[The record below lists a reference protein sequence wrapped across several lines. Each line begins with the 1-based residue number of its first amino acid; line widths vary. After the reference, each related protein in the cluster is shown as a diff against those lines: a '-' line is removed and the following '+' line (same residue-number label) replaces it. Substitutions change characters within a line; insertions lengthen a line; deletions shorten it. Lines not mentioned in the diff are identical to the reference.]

1 MIKLTVQDKFI
12 DTKEIKYLLTQGEK
26 NSDMIQFLLKTKN
39 NDVDISECTFILR
52 TVASEGSM
60 SETALAKAVTG
71 ENIALLW
78 KIPDTATAVAGM
90 LRMELIGIKE
100 NATIIKFKM
109 PPIYVKEAVMG
120 SNVPIPDIVDEKLAQ
135 MNSILNQTDAKLAQ
149 MNSIFNQTTEIA
161 GNLSVDTNIIQEIE
175 NARKGVFSNYSYNT
189 LGQRLAAELSS
200 CVQTSSLE
208 TYLNSVLMQ
217 AQNTGVGRFW
227 KNSSGEICGEI
238 FGDYQNN
245 KAYCLYS
252 HAEGIGTVAG
262 SQYQHVGGAF
272 NIIDMSNK
280 YARIIGNGAS
290 QYARSNALTLD
301 WDGNLWTAGDVT
313 ATDSFGNSVSLCE
326 LQNSFS
332 TSQSDISE
340 LQSSFSALQNN
351 ITELQKYLGMIKGK
365 NLLKNT
371 AATTTESGVTFT
383 RNSDGS
389 ITCNGTAT
397 QGIQFLIG
405 EAKVAENTDYIIS
418 GCPKDGNPNKYFLLA
433 KYRGNLGRLDFG
445 NGAAFNSGA
454 DSEVEVNINIRE
466 GQTVSNLTFY
476 PMLRDASIADS
487 SYMPYTDDLQTQTNE
502 LKAQI
507 AALTAMSNS

>member
-1 MIKLTVQDKFI
+1 MIKLTAQDKFI

-100 NATIIKFKM
+100 NTTIIKFKM
-109 PPIYVKEAVMG
+109 PPVYVKEAVMG

-135 MNSILNQTDAKLAQ
+135 MNSILNQT
-149 MNSIFNQTTEIA
+149 TEIA

-175 NARKGVFSNYSYNT
+175 NARKGVFSNYNYNT

-200 CVQTSSLE
+200 CVQTSALE

-252 HAEGIGTVAG
+252 HAEGTGTVAG

-272 NIIDMSNK
+272 NIIDTSNK
-280 YARIIGNGAS
+280 YARIIGNGTS
-290 QYARSNALTLD
+290 QDTRSNALTLD

-326 LQNSFS
+326 LQNSLY
-332 TSQSDISE
+332 TSQ
-340 LQSSFSALQNN
+340 NY

-397 QGIQFLIG
+397 QAIQFLIG
-405 EAKVAENTDYIIS
+405 EVNVSENTDYIIS
-418 GCPKDGNPNKYFLLA
+418 GCPTGGNPNKYFLLA
-433 KYRGNLGRLDFG
+433 NMSNIGNLDFG
-445 NGAAFNSGA
+445 SGTTFNSRA
-454 DSEVEVNINIRE
+454 YSNIKVNIYIRE
-466 GQTVSNLTFY
+466 GQTVNNLTFY
-476 PMLRDASIADS
+476 PMLRYASITDNT
-487 SYMPYTDDLQTQTNE
+487 YTPYKDDLQTQINE
-502 LKAQI
+502 LKAQV